1 MWLIHIT
8 SKSLELKEVT
18 PPDVPPYAILSHTWE
33 NDEITCQEFKN
44 MKIDNGKAGLIK
56 IQKACHLA
64 RSKDFEYIWVDTCC
78 IDKSSS
84 AELSEA
90 INSMFEWYR
99 LSSVCFAYIS
109 DLPAGTIDQPSTLWR
124 DEENRI
130 CRWFRRGWTLQEL
143 LAPNNVEFYDREWNF
158 RGDKK
163 DQQVMERLSIM
174 TGIRNPHV
182 FLNSDTIMEVPV
194 GERMSWASQRQT
206 KRPEDL
212 AYCLLG
218 IFKVNMPLIYEEG
231 MRAFQRLQE
240 EIIKTTTDRSLFCW
254 TAKSNEPR
262 YRGLLAES
270 PAEFESFHKAVILSQ
285 TSVGWSS
292 LGSDAE
298 FSTTN
303 KGIRIDSQ
311 IYLDDKRHKDT
322 LGQLRCNIPPDGHAV
337 AIPIQYYRDNV
348 YVRVSPDRILPFN
361 SIKME
366 EKGVYIAKSVD
377 YQVIRDLSNN
387 SNPLLTLTISLRHT
401 LNLTGVKCWPAQ
413 PHELS
418 SKGNSYYFRVES
430 AKMNDR
436 VTMCIVVFR
445 LVHGGKEMGEFSVIC
460 ERNASARQS
469 LRYALVELPEIM
481 EIFRRLEGSQEKR
494 NAVIAVLEKPIAHGR
509 RTIEVDYNNSRAS
522 LSISR
527 HWGNVGSQP
536 DSPYPDF
543 LHISIDSKMT

>member
-8 SKSLELKEVT
+8 SKSLELKEFT

-33 NDEITCQEFKN
+33 NDEITYQEFKN

-99 LSSVCFAYIS
+99 VSSVCFAHIS

-124 DEENRI
+124 DEENGI

-163 DQQVMERLSIM
+163 DQQVMQRLSIM

-218 IFKVNMPLIYEEG
+218 IFKVNMPLIYGEG

-270 PAEFESFHKAVILSQ
+270 PAEFESYHEAVKLSRM
-285 TSVGWSS
+285 SVGWSS
-292 LGSDAE
+292 LGSDPE
-298 FSTTN
+298 FSVTN

-311 IYLDDKRHKDT
+311 LCYIDKRHERIA
-322 LGQLRCNIPPDGHAV
+322 LRCNIPPDDYAV
-337 AIPIQYYRDNV
+337 LIPLQYYRDNV
-348 YVRVSPDRILPFN
+348 YVRICPELIFPLVGTEVKNELI
-361 SIKME
+361 
-366 EKGVYIAKSVD
+366 YIAKSVD
-377 YQVIRDLSNN
+377 YRIIRDLGSGSDPILFLN
-387 SNPLLTLTISLRHT
+387 ISLHPT
-401 LNLTGVKCWPAQ
+401 AFKLTGVKGWPAQ
-413 PHELS
+413 PYELS
-418 SKGNSYYFRVES
+418 SSQ
-430 AKMNDR
+430 KMNDK

-445 LVHGGKEMGEFSVIC
+445 LTHGGAEAGEFSVIC
-460 ERNASARQS
+460 QRNASARQS
-469 LRYALVELPEIM
+469 LRYVLVALPDTVDILH
-481 EIFRRLEGSQEKR
+481 RLEGSQEER
-494 NAVIAVLEKPIAHGR
+494 NAVIAVLEKLIADGR
-509 RTIEVDYNNSRAS
+509 RMIQVDYNNRRTSFFISTSGMTDS
-522 LSISR
+522 LYIST
-527 HWGNVGSQP
+527 
-536 DSPYPDF
+536 DSNNRLDDEIESWF
-543 LHISIDSKMT
+543 QRINI